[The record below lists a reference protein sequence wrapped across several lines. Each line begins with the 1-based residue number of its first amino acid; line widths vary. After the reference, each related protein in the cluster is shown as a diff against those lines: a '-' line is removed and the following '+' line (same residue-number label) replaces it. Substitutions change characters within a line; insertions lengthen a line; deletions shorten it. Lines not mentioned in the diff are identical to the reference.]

1 MRERARLLGE
11 STEDGMAAALCEA
24 WRCPAAGHEPY
35 ASHAD
40 IPQSPHRPLRK
51 IAAAA
56 HTIRGQIG
64 EPCTCPFAAI
74 YGDAHP
80 TVARVLEGVAALE
93 DGLSER
99 TAFPR
104 GVTSVDLQAL
114 RVYRRGR
121 AARMHSDDAFH
132 ERERAEQQAK
142 QQPK

>member
-11 STEDGMAAALCEA
+11 SSEDGMAAALCEA
-24 WRCPAAGHEPY
+24 WRCPADGHEPY

-40 IPQSPHRPLRK
+40 MPQSPLRPLRK
-51 IAAAA
+51 IAATA
-56 HTIRGQIG
+56 HKIRGQIG
-64 EPCTCPFAAI
+64 EARTCPFAPLYDA
-74 YGDAHP
+74 AHP
-80 TVARVLEGVAALE
+80 TVARVIEGVAGLE

-99 TAFPR
+99 TAFPG

-121 AARMHSDDAFH
+121 AARMHSDDAFI

-142 QQPK
+142 PK